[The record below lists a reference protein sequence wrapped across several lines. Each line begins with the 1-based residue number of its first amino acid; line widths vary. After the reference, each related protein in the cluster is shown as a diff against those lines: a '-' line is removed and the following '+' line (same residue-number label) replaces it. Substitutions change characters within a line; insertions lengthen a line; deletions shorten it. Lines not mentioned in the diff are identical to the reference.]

1 MKITLDNG
9 AHIPTRA
16 TEQAAGLDLYS
27 PVDAMVIPWDTTFID
42 TGVHIRLQ
50 PDEYAEIK
58 GRSGLARRGVMVA
71 TGTIDSD
78 YRGALGIVLYNV
90 TDTPYQIHKGDR
102 VAQLVVQPVR
112 KPEIEIVD
120 ELDDTGRGS
129 GGFGSTGR

>member
-1 MKITLDNG
+1 MKVMLDKD
-9 AHIPTRA
+9 AYTPTRA

-27 PVDAMVIPWDTTFID
+27 PVDAVVIPWDAAFID
-42 TGVHIRLQ
+42 TGVHIQLQ

-71 TGTIDSD
+71 TGTIDAD

-90 TDTPYQIHKGDR
+90 TDTPYKIHKGDR

-112 KPEIEIVD
+112 KPEVEIVD
-120 ELDDTGRGS
+120 ELDETGRGS

>member
-1 MKITLDNG
+1 MKVMLDKG
-9 AHIPTRA
+9 AYTPTRA

-27 PVDAMVIPWDTTFID
+27 PVDTVVIPWDVAFID
-42 TGVHIRLQ
+42 TGVHIQLQ

-71 TGTIDSD
+71 TGTIDAD
-78 YRGALGIVLYNV
+78 YRGALGIVLYNI
-90 TDTPYQIHKGDR
+90 TDTPYRIHRGDR

-112 KPEIEIVD
+112 KPDVEIVHMLD
-120 ELDDTGRGS
+120 ETGRGS